1 MFEASLMESSTHS
14 PARRGWSTLMAAGLQ
29 ISALSAVLLFQ
40 VLHPAALPALL
51 RIHELATPLSSP
63 PPQAP
68 RQSAQ
73 DSSENSQI
81 AEPGRAFIQPSLIPK
96 HAYSG
101 GAAVPSPMDASASI
115 CRENCGTS
123 IGIPGGTGNN
133 ALPILRPP
141 KNPVVISHLAE
152 GQILSRVQPVYPV
165 MAKATHAEGTV
176 LLHAI
181 IGRDG
186 RIENLR
192 VVSGHALLNQAA
204 IEAVS
209 QWKFRPYILNG
220 SPIEVETQIMVNFR
234 LTQ

>member
-1 MFEASLMESSTHS
+1 MFEASLVESSAHN
-14 PARRGWSTLMAAGLQ
+14 PARRGWTTLTAAGLQ

-40 VLHPAALPALL
+40 ILHPAAVPAVL
-51 RIHELATPLSSP
+51 RFHEIESPISSP
-63 PPQAP
+63 PPAP
-68 RQSAQ
+68 HQSAQ
-73 DSSENSQI
+73 TNSGSSQI
-81 AEPGRAFIQPSLIPK
+81 AEPGRMFIQPSSIPK

-101 GAAVPSPMDASASI
+101 GVAGPSPMEAFASI
-115 CRENCGTS
+115 CHGNCGAA
-123 IGIPGGTGNN
+123 IGISGGTGNS
-133 ALPILRPP
+133 ALPILQQPKPP
-141 KNPVVISHLAE
+141 VMISHLAE

-165 MAKATHAEGTV
+165 MAKATHTEGTV

-204 IEAVS
+204 LEAVG

-220 SPIEVETQIMVNFR
+220 SPIEVETQIMVNFT
-234 LTQ
+234 LSQ